1 MTSHDYIDQDARYAQ
16 QLQAEENARGAAD
29 GRPATD
35 YPQHGSPLP
44 PQAGQQGGYQIGAGA
59 PVNQQYLGAGDQTST
74 IQQGQHSPAGGVQI
88 YGLPPPSQ
96 QQQHFSSVG
105 GQNYAPPPQQMPASG
120 APEHDSHGDYPPPP
134 YQGQHPA
141 TTGGLGQDLKL
152 SHQMPDYKISVQQP
166 QGDHPPPPLHGQQ
179 APFSGAPGQAP
190 QQYYPPPP
198 EQSHAPAGV
207 GLSGQS
213 LNPGFQ
219 PPLPPRRYSAQSHT
233 FSDDDPS
240 SPIHYTRDPHKLV
253 AYLVPFPKPVVKGV
267 EPSSIPDRFLIYTPP
282 PPPLSAPAEGE
293 KEDKLHKIQRKWQ
306 NEVRAAKTSDAKTAS
321 WKGVKSKA
329 TKGINWAIGKTTT
342 SNLDFVNRIPGAKL
356 DTHDKHS
363 EDGVNESDTTHK
375 TVGLEEIVLIYPSS
389 YAAPPEQVRAE
400 FVNTMMRTKSKA
412 QRDSIIATGLLPVS
426 GAIDLLATMVWPFG
440 GLLEID
446 GVWAYSSIRGA
457 KTARSVTKRLTSSTQ
472 SGHTPAQTEEQ
483 EMAGDKLRLRF
494 TQSPRLEVLGRYL
507 VSRCRDYDHRRFP
520 SVEIAPTESE
530 VLEAIGWAP
539 SQTGGVEK
547 NWEDEQWETEEVKE
561 DMRNTLG
568 KASKEWDQWC
578 KAFAKDP
585 EKALKK

>member
-1 MTSHDYIDQDARYAQ
+1 MSSHDYIDQDARYAQ
-16 QLQAEENARGAAD
+16 QLQAEENARGAAE
-29 GRPATD
+29 GRPTTD
-35 YPQHGSPLP
+35 YPQRGSPLP
-44 PQAGQQGGYQIGAGA
+44 PPQGGYQIGAGA
-59 PVNQQYLGAGDQTST
+59 PVNQEYLGGGEQKHSM
-74 IQQGQHSPAGGVQI
+74 QQGQHSSNAGAQS
-88 YGLPPPSQ
+88 YP
-96 QQQHFSSVG
+96 
-105 GQNYAPPPQQMPASG
+105 PPPQQMSASG
-120 APEHDSHGDYPPPP
+120 RPEQESHGYYPPPP
-134 YQGQHPA
+134 FQGQHPP
-141 TTGGLGQDLKL
+141 TTGVSGQDPTP
-152 SHQMPDYKISVQQP
+152 SYQMPALETSGQQS
-166 QGDHPPPPLHGQQ
+166 QAQYPPPPPHGQHI
-179 APFSGAPGQAP
+179 PSSGAPGQAP

-198 EQSHAPAGV
+198 QQSHAPAGV

-213 LNPGFQ
+213 LNTGYQ
-219 PPLPPRRYSAQSHT
+219 PPLPPRRPSAQSIN
-233 FSDDDPS
+233 FGDDDPS

-253 AYLVPFPKPVVKGV
+253 AYLVPFPKPAIKGV

-329 TKGINWAIGKTTT
+329 TKGISWAIGKTTT
-342 SNLDFVNRIPGAKL
+342 SNLDFVNRIPGAKSES
-356 DTHDKHS
+356 HDKHS
-363 EDGVNESDTTHK
+363 EDGVHESDTTHR
-375 TVGLEEIVLIYPSS
+375 TVGLEEMVLIYPSS
-389 YAAPPEQVRAE
+389 YAAPPEQVKAE
-400 FVNTMMRTKSKA
+400 FINTMMRTKSKA

-426 GAIDLLATMVWPFG
+426 GAIDLLATVIWPFG

-472 SGHTPAQTEEQ
+472 SGHAQAQTEEQ
-483 EMAGDKLRLRF
+483 EMAGDKLRLTF
-494 TQSPRLEVLGRYL
+494 TQSPRLEVLNRYL
-507 VSRCRDYDHRRFP
+507 MSKCRDYDHRRFP

-530 VLEAIGWAP
+530 VLAAIGWAP
-539 SQTGGVEK
+539 SQTGGTEK